1 MALTDN
7 SFRTRLEA
15 LRPAGVR
22 PGLDTIRD
30 LLAELGNPQ
39 EKLRCI
45 HVAGTNGKG
54 AVCAL
59 LDSVLLAAGYSTAR
73 YTSPHLLS
81 INERFCLNGQPVA
94 DEMLESVADELFA
107 AVDRLAARG
116 VPVTFFECLTATAFV
131 LFKKAAPDVVILEA
145 GLGGRGDAT
154 NVSSE
159 VLVSVITRIGLDH
172 CEWLGST
179 YADIAEQKA
188 GILRPG
194 RPVVCGVM
202 PESARETVAR
212 FASLDGCRFTAADEH
227 VEVESIAPLVVTTPS
242 RNPPPMALAL
252 EGAFQVENAMTA
264 LTALDVLCR
273 DCGFYVS
280 DMAVRAGFEKAV
292 WPGRF
297 QKVVY
302 DGVTFVVDGAH
313 NPDGAMALRDS
324 LRLAN
329 LKGPLA
335 FVCGF
340 CSDKDV
346 LANLRVLS
354 GVSMIGWSVPL
365 TNTRSLDPVEV
376 AERMAMAGFVS
387 ATACASLEEGL
398 SCATAWAKDTGGTPV
413 VCGSLFLAG
422 EALLAMGAFPWSVR
436 PPDAN
441 ELFPGVSDK
450 KQADR

>member
-1 MALTDN
+1 MALTNN
-7 SFRTRLEA
+7 SFRRRLEA
-15 LRPAGVR
+15 LRPAGVK
-22 PGLDTIRD
+22 PGLDTIRA

-59 LDSVLLAAGYSTAR
+59 VDSVLLAAGYRTAR

-81 INERFCLNGQPVA
+81 INERFCLDGQPVS
-94 DEMLESVADELFA
+94 DDMLESVADEIFA
-107 AVDRLAARG
+107 AVDRLASRG
-116 VPVTFFECLTATAFV
+116 MSVTFFECLTATAFV
-131 LFKKAAPDVVILEA
+131 LFRNAAPDVVILEA
-145 GLGGRGDAT
+145 GLGGRSDAT
-154 NVSSE
+154 NVSSD

-227 VEVESIAPLVVTTPS
+227 VAVESVSPLVVTTPN
-242 RNPPPMALAL
+242 RNPPPIALAL

-264 LTALDVLCR
+264 LTALDILCR
-273 DCGFYVS
+273 DCGFHIP
-280 DMAVRAGFEKAV
+280 DKAVRTGFEKAV

-297 QKVVY
+297 QKVVH
-302 DGVTFVVDGAH
+302 DGITFVVDGAH

-324 LRLAN
+324 LRLAH

-346 LANLRVLS
+346 LASLRVLS
-354 GVSMIGWSVPL
+354 GVSMVGWSVPL
-365 TNTRSLDPVEV
+365 ANTRSLDPVGV
-376 AERMAMAGFVS
+376 AERMNMAGFVS
-387 ATACASLEEGL
+387 STACASLEEGIAL
-398 SCATAWAKDTGGTPV
+398 ATDWAKDTGGTPV

-422 EALLAMGAFPWSVR
+422 EALLAMDAFPWTVR

-441 ELFPGVSDK
+441 EIFLGLSPQ

>member
-1 MALTDN
+1 MEN
-7 SFRTRLEA
+7 SFRKRLDA

-22 PGLDTIRD
+22 PGLDAIRA

-39 EKLRCI
+39 DALKCI

-59 LDSVLLAAGYSTAR
+59 VDSALIAAGYHTAR

-81 INERFCLNGQPVA
+81 INERFCIDGKPVA
-94 DEMLESVADELFA
+94 DEDLEASSGEVFA
-107 AVDRLAARG
+107 AIERIAARG
-116 VPVTFFECLTATAFV
+116 LQTTFFECLTAMAFV
-131 LFKKAAPDVVILEA
+131 MFRKAAPDVVILEA

-154 NVSSE
+154 NVCRD

-172 CEWLGST
+172 CEWLGCS
-179 YADIAEQKA
+179 YAVIAEHKA

-212 FASLDGCRFTAADEH
+212 IASLDGCEFTAADDH
-227 VEVESIAPLVVTTPS
+227 VAVEKLSPFVATTPN
-242 RNPPPMALAL
+242 RNPPPIALSL

-264 LTALDVLCR
+264 LTAIDVLCR
-273 DCGFYVS
+273 DYGFHIP
-280 DMAVRAGFEKAV
+280 DKAVRAGFENAV

-302 DGVTFVVDGAH
+302 KGVTFVVDGAH

-324 LRLAN
+324 LRLAH

-340 CSDKDV
+340 CGDKDV

-365 TNTRSLDPVEV
+365 DNTRSLDPVAV
-376 AERMAMAGFVS
+376 AERMSMAGFVS
-387 ATACASLEEGL
+387 VTACTSLEEGL
-398 SCATAWAKDTGGTPV
+398 SRAIEWAKDTGGTPV

-422 EALLAMGAFPWSVR
+422 EALLAMGVFPWPVR

-441 ELFPGVSDK
+441 ELFPGRSADK
-450 KQADR
+450 

>member
-1 MALTDN
+1 MALKEN
-7 SFRTRLEA
+7 SFRLRLEA

-22 PGLDTIRD
+22 LGLETIRA

-39 EKLRCI
+39 DALKCV

-54 AVCAL
+54 AVCAM
-59 LDSVLLAAGYSTAR
+59 LDSVLHAAGYRTAR

-81 INERFCLNGQPVA
+81 INERFCLDGNPVSD
-94 DEMLESVADELFA
+94 DELESVSDEVFA
-107 AVDRLAARG
+107 AIERVAARG
-116 VPVTFFECLTATAFV
+116 FEATYFECLTAMAFM
-131 LFKKAAPDVVILEA
+131 LFRKAAPDVVILES
-145 GLGGRGDAT
+145 GLGGRNDAT
-154 NVSSE
+154 NAASD

-172 CEWLGST
+172 CDLLGST
-179 YADIAEQKA
+179 YADIAEHKA

-202 PESARETVAR
+202 PESARETIAR
-212 FASLDGCRFTAADEH
+212 FASLDGCPFTDADEH
-227 VEVESIAPLVVTTPS
+227 VEIEKVSPLVVTTAS
-242 RNPPPMALAL
+242 RNPPPITLAL
-252 EGAFQVENAMTA
+252 EGAFQVENAKTVLA
-264 LTALDVLCR
+264 TVDVLCK
-273 DCGFYVS
+273 DCGFHIT
-280 DMAVRAGFEKAV
+280 DMAVRSGFEKAV

-297 QKVVY
+297 QKVVHE
-302 DGVTFVVDGAH
+302 GVTFVVDGAH

-324 LRLAN
+324 LRLQH

-340 CSDKDV
+340 CGDKDV

-354 GVSMIGWSVPL
+354 GVSMIGWAVPL
-365 TNTRSLDPVEV
+365 SNSRSLVPSAV
-376 AERMAMAGFVS
+376 AERMSMAGFVS
-387 ATACASLEEGL
+387 IKTCESLEEGL

-422 EALLAMGAFPWSVR
+422 EALLAMGAYPWTIR

-441 ELFPGVSDK
+441 EVFHGCAMK
-450 KQADR
+450 N

>member
-1 MALTDN
+1 MELKDD
-7 SFRTRLEA
+7 SFRSRLEA

-22 PGLDTIRD
+22 LGLDTIRA

-39 EKLRCI
+39 DALKCV

-59 LDSVLLAAGYSTAR
+59 LDSALHAAGYRTAR
-73 YTSPHLLS
+73 YTTPHLLS
-81 INERFCLNGQPVA
+81 INERFCLDGQPVSDA
-94 DEMLESVADELFA
+94 ELESVSDEVFSA
-107 AVDRLAARG
+107 IERVAARG
-116 VPVTFFECLTATAFV
+116 FETTYFECLTAMAFT
-131 LFKKAAPDVVILEA
+131 LFRKAAPDVVILES
-145 GLGGRGDAT
+145 GLGGRNDAT
-154 NVSSE
+154 NVASN

-172 CEWLGST
+172 CDLLGST

-202 PESARETVAR
+202 PESARETIAR
-212 FASLDGCRFTAADEH
+212 FASLDGCPFTDADEH
-227 VEVESIAPLVVTTPS
+227 VEIEKLSPLVVTTAS

-252 EGAFQVENAMTA
+252 EGAFQVENAKTA
-264 LTALDVLCR
+264 LSAIDVLCR
-273 DCGFYVS
+273 DCGFHVS
-280 DMAVRAGFEKAV
+280 DMAVRTGFEKAV

-297 QKVVY
+297 QKVVH

-324 LRLAN
+324 LRLQHF
-329 LKGPLA
+329 KGPLA

-340 CSDKDV
+340 CGDKDV

-354 GVSMIGWSVPL
+354 GVSMIGWAVPL
-365 TNTRSLDPVEV
+365 SNSRSLVPSEV
-376 AERMAMAGFVS
+376 AERMSMAGFVS
-387 ATACASLEEGL
+387 VKACESLEEGL
-398 SCATAWAKDTGGTPV
+398 ECATAWAKDTGGTPV

-422 EALLAMGAFPWSVR
+422 EALLAMGSYPWTIR

-441 ELFPGVSDK
+441 EMFHGCEMK
-450 KQADR
+450 N